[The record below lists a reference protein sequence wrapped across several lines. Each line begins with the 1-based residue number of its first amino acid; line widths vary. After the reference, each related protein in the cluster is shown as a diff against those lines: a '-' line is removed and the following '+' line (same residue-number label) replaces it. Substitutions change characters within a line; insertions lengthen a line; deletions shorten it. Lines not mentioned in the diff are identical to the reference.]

1 MKTFKELM
9 DEFVEALKRKVVY
22 RNGKRVVKK
31 VTDKDGYKVVKVD
44 GKEKEVKM
52 SSKEKIARKK
62 AAKIAARKRKSK
74 SSQIAKKR
82 ARTMKK
88 RGKK

>member
-1 MKTFKELM
+1 
-9 DEFVEALKRKVVY
+9 
-22 RNGKRVVKK
+22 
-31 VTDKDGYKVVKVD
+31 
-44 GKEKEVKM
+44 M

>member
-1 MKTFKELM
+1 M

-52 SSKEKIARKK
+52 SSKEKLARKK
-62 AAKIAARKRKSK
+62 QAKLQLEKENLKVHKLLKNVQDRWPKE
-74 SSQIAKKR
+74 
-82 ARTMKK
+82 
-88 RGKK
+88 GKNNENLFKV

>member
-22 RNGKRVVKK
+22 RDGKRVVKK
-31 VTDKDGYKVVKVD
+31 VTDKDGYKVV
-44 GKEKEVKM
+44 GGKEVKM
-52 SSKEKIARKK
+52 SSKEKLARKK
-62 AAKIAARKRKSK
+62 AGKIAARKRKSK
-74 SSQIAKKR
+74 SAQIAKKR
-82 ARTMKK
+82 ARSTAK